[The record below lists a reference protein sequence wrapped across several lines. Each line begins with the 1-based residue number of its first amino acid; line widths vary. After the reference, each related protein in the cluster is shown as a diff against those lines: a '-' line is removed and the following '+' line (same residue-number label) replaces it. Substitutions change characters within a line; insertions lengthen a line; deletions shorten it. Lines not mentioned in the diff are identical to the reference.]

1 MLENKYNYNS
11 EAYFQQNY
19 HLIKPKNW
27 IKLIKINKNLLRH
40 PDNKRPLD
48 SESLYRRVFN
58 AAMDGIALIDE
69 DGVYIDT
76 NKAYCQMLG
85 YSYDEIVGTHAED
98 IIIPEQ
104 RHKLKDEYISKIQ
117 KFGSVRLDSV
127 IVRKDGT
134 PVPIEVS
141 GVKFT
146 HSGKPAFLAIIHD
159 LRSRKKKEA
168 ELEASE
174 ERYRILTENVADG
187 VIVIQNG
194 KLKFVNNAFAIMF
207 GCRNFENPVG
217 LDLNVLS
224 CPDLQRYFEKE
235 GEALIKGD
243 ISEGIF
249 VAQCLTPDGRDFWV
263 EARDKKITWE
273 GNPAILATLR
283 DITEIKLRQIAIEE
297 EKDDLFR
304 ENITLR
310 STMKD
315 RYRLGDIV
323 GKSPAMQKVYDL
335 IMKASS
341 SNVGVAVYGESGTGK
356 ELIARSIHQMSARKD
371 KPFVAVNCGAIPETL
386 FESEFFGHKKGSFTG
401 AHKDKQGFFD
411 LANEGT
417 LFLDEVGELS
427 AANQVRLL
435 RALDGGYRPVG
446 GDQEKKTDVRIIVAT
461 NRNLSEMIKSG
472 LMREDFFYRVHI
484 IPISVPPLRDRKED
498 IPFLAEY
505 FIEKLGAARK
515 IDTLPVKIMEAMY
528 NYDWPGNIR
537 ELENVLQR
545 YNTLGLI
552 DFLDASGTQHVEQT
566 EILFEAEKNNMGLRE
581 ALDAFERQYISNVLD
596 LNRWH
601 RGKVSTILSL
611 PPKTLYRK
619 MKKHKLL

>member
-1 MLENKYNYNS
+1 MKRTNNTS
-11 EAYFQQNY
+11 
-19 HLIKPKNW
+19 P
-27 IKLIKINKNLLRH
+27 RH
-40 PDNKRPLD
+40 ADNKRPLD
-48 SESLYRRVFN
+48 SESLYRRVFD

-69 DGVYIDT
+69 DGIYIDT

-85 YSYDEIVGTHAED
+85 FSYDEIVGTHAED

-104 RHKLKDEYISKIQ
+104 RHKLMDEYIHKIQ
-117 KFGSVRLDSV
+117 RFGSVRLDSV
-127 IVRKDGT
+127 IVRKDGM
-134 PVPIEVS
+134 PVPAEVS

-146 HSGKPAFLAIIHD
+146 HSGRPAFLAIIHD
-159 LRSRKKKEA
+159 LRMRKEKEA

-194 KLKFVNNAFAIMF
+194 ELKFVNNAFAVMF
-207 GCRNFENPVG
+207 GCRTSENSVK
-217 LDLNVLS
+217 LDLKIFR

-243 ISEGIF
+243 LSEGIF
-249 VAQCLTPDGRDFWV
+249 VAQCLTGDGRDFWV
-263 EARDKKITWE
+263 EAREKKITWE

-323 GKSPAMQKVYDL
+323 GKSTAMQKIYDL
-335 IMKASS
+335 ILKASS

-386 FESEFFGHKKGSFTG
+386 FESEFFGYKKGSFTG

-472 LMREDFFYRVHI
+472 LMREDFFYRIHI
-484 IPISVPPLRDRKED
+484 IPISVPSLREKKED

-515 IDTLPVKIMEAMY
+515 IDTLPVKILEAMY

-545 YNTLGLI
+545 YNTIGHI
-552 DFLDASGTQHVEQT
+552 DFLDASETHPLEQS
-566 EILFEAEKNNMGLRE
+566 EILFEAGNGNMGLRE
-581 ALDAFERQYISNVLD
+581 ALDTFERQYLSKILD
-596 LNRWH
+596 QNRWH
-601 RGKVSTILSL
+601 RGRASGILRL

-619 MKKHKLL
+619 MKKHNLI